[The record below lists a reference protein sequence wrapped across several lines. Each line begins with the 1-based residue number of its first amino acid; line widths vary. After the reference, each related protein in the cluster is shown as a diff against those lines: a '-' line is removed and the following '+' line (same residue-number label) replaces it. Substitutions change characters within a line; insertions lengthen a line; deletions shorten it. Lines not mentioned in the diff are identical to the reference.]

1 MSVNH
6 KIFIAALFLCF
17 SLASV
22 GHTRAQEQ
30 TTDTPK
36 LGDGQ
41 AQEQTTETP
50 KLGDGQAR
58 KQTIVKPN
66 FGDGALEEVSA
77 EMAKLLQLKWNG
89 KNLALDRDWDKDSEK
104 KKKSEDQD
112 DDDVNDAVEE
122 MINRGLPVR
131 QADRLA
137 EKLAKNGPFLRARMG
152 FKLAPK
158 GLQKAFS
165 TIAWKAGS
173 NSSGA
178 SGSGDER
185 RIRFGGQTLSGHA
198 VITSDDLK
206 FEFTEATKERSFE
219 IAESRKGRFRFEF
232 SYDDLFIRLLQSKT
246 GKTQL
251 IWITGD
257 KAEVFVG
264 DSFSNFRKRNPQV
277 VDELLFPLFERLGI
291 ALPLSAPDP

>member
-1 MSVNH
+1 MSVAH
-6 KIFIAALFLCF
+6 KILIAALFLCF

-30 TTDTPK
+30 TTDAPK
-36 LGDGQ
+36 LGTGQ
-41 AQEQTTETP
+41 AQEQATDTRES
-50 KLGDGQAR
+50 DRQAQ

-66 FGDGALEEVSA
+66 FGDGTLEEVSA

-89 KNLALDRDWDKDSEK
+89 QNLALDRDWVKNSK
-104 KKKSEDQD
+104 KKKD
-112 DDDVNDAVEE
+112 DEEFDEAIEE
-122 MINRGLPVR
+122 MIDRGLPEA
-131 QADRLA
+131 QAKRLA
-137 EKLAKNGPFLRARMG
+137 ERLKKNGQLDLRRNLG
-152 FKLAPK
+152 IGGLTPK

-165 TIAWKAGS
+165 AIARKAGS

-178 SGSGDER
+178 SGGGEVR
-185 RIRFGGQTLSGHA
+185 HIRFSGQALFGHA

-219 IAESRKGRFRFEF
+219 IAESKKGRFRFEF